1 MSWSVSFSGGKEEV
15 LADLASVRR
24 AVDAAADHVS
34 ASNAQRFSVSL
45 SGHAGD
51 SSVGVGTN
59 SSLQTGAQGQQA
71 GEPASQQASAEPAQ
85 EEPEKTVKEPQAQAD
100 GDAGGGTATPALS
113 DEEADE
119 HLAVGSAVAPQQ
131 LSPNQIIQG
140 TLTQGG

>member
-1 MSWSVSFSGGKEEV
+1 MSWSVNFSGGKLEV

-34 ASNAQRFSVSL
+34 ASNAQQFAVSL
-45 SGHAGD
+45 SGHAD
-51 SSVGVGTN
+51 ESSAFVGTN

-85 EEPEKTVKEPQAQAD
+85 QEPQAQAD
-100 GDAGGGTATPALS
+100 GDAGGETPAAS
-113 DEEADE
+113 GEAAQE
-119 HLAVGSAVAPQQ
+119 AAAPQ

>member
-1 MSWSVSFSGGKEEV
+1 MSWGVNFSGGKEEV

-34 ASNAQRFSVSL
+34 ASNAQQFAVSL

-51 SSVGVGTN
+51 SQAGVGTH

-71 GEPASQQASAEPAQ
+71 GEPAQGALDLNAE
-85 EEPEKTVKEPQAQAD
+85 EPQAQAD
-100 GDAGGGTATPALS
+100 GDAGTGAPAVA
-113 DEEADE
+113 EEAAE
-119 HLAVGSAVAPQQ
+119 ETQPAPQ

-140 TLTQGG
+140 TLAQGG

>member
-59 SSLQTGAQGQQA
+59 SSLQTGAQSQQA
-71 GEPASQQASAEPAQ
+71 GADLAKK
-85 EEPEKTVKEPQAQAD
+85 EPEKILEEPQAQAD
-100 GDAGGGTATPALS
+100 GDEGVGTPAAGA
-113 DEEADE
+113 EAAQE
-119 HLAVGSAVAPQQ
+119 TQAPQQ
-131 LSPNQIIQG
+131 LTPNQIIQA

>member
-1 MSWSVSFSGGKEEV
+1 MSWSVSFGGGKEEV

-71 GEPASQQASAEPAQ
+71 SEAASQQASEPAKEESQAAQ
-85 EEPEKTVKEPQAQAD
+85 EEPQAQAN
-100 GDAGGGTATPALS
+100 GDAGVETPAAGG
-113 DEEADE
+113 EAAQE
-119 HLAVGSAVAPQQ
+119 AAAPQQ
-131 LSPNQIIQG
+131 LTPNQIIQG